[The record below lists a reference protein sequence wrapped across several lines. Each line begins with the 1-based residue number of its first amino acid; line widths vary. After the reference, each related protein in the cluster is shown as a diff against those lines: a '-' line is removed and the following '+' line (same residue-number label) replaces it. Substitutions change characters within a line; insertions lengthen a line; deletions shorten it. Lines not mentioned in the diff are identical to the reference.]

1 MAFTDRKST
10 AYLISEALKEAKS
23 YSFFQ
28 LVEYI
33 HALNDYSLETAQ
45 DVSPRD
51 EVIKFSSTGSIGFPA
66 SDITNAGI
74 NKLEGKLQP
83 WIETSFFGM
92 HGSVSPLPG
101 HFLDIVAWEFAQKEG
116 IRYHFLDFFNHRLT
130 TLLHRA
136 WRKYRYFVRYQ
147 SSGSDR
153 FSAHNFSLLGA
164 YDKTL
169 RSGSLIHWSLLLK
182 YSGIISSNHRSAV
195 SVSRIIAHYFSL
207 KSVEIKEWVLR
218 NVQISAAQRS
228 QLGVANFG
236 LGQSLVVGSQVPT
249 RMGKFIL
256 SIKNLT
262 QKEFQSFLPN
272 GQNYPVLVELTEFL
286 LKDQHAYDL
295 ELGLLPN
302 EIPVLQ
308 LASNSKKPP
317 CLGWSTILGGQAQ
330 CHKNNM
336 LITVNVRL

>member
-10 AYLISEALKEAKS
+10 AYLINKALKEAKG

-33 HALNDYSLETAQ
+33 HALNNYSLECVQ

-74 NKLEGKLQP
+74 NEREGKLQP

-153 FSAHNFSLLGA
+153 FSTHNFSLLGA
-164 YDKTL
+164 YDKAL
-169 RSGSLIHWSLLLK
+169 RSDTLIHWSLLLK

-195 SVSRIIAHYFSL
+195 SVSRIIAHYFNL

-218 NVQISAAQRS
+218 NVQISAAQQS
-228 QLGVANFG
+228 HLGVANFS
-236 LGQSLVVGSQVPT
+236 LGQSLVAGSQVPT
-249 RMGKFIL
+249 RMGKFII

-262 QKEFQSFLPN
+262 QKEFQGFLPN
-272 GQNYPVLVELTEFL
+272 GKNYPILVELTEFL

-295 ELGLLPN
+295 ELGLLPD
-302 EIPVLQ
+302 EIPLFEI
-308 LASNSKKPP
+308 SSKSKKPP
-317 CLGWSTILGGQAQ
+317 YLGWSTVLGGQDQ
-330 CHKNNM
+330 GHKNNM